1 MAAPLNSDLLITA
14 LLRQARAKPDP
25 MAWLMALHDAATTAV
40 LAGDEYVTN
49 TSDEGGANAALREMP
64 ATTLL
69 QLLEVVLQRYEAD
82 EAAGTT
88 QSINGGTDFSQGYTR
103 C

>member
-1 MAAPLNSDLLITA
+1 VAAPINSDLIITA

-25 MAWLMALHDAATTAV
+25 LAWLMNLHNDATTAV
-40 LAGDEYVTN
+40 LAGDEYVN
-49 TSDEGGANAALREMP
+49 SVSDEGGTNAALREMP
-64 ATTLL
+64 ATMLL
-69 QLLEVVLQRYEAD
+69 QLLEVTLQRYEGD

>member
-1 MAAPLNSDLLITA
+1 MAAPLNFDLIITA

-25 MAWLMALHDAATTAV
+25 MAWLMGLHNDATTAV

-64 ATTLL
+64 ATVLI
-69 QLLEVVLQRYEAD
+69 QLLEVTLQRYEAD
-82 EAAGTT
+82 EASETT
-88 QSINGGTDFSQGYTR
+88 QSINGGTDFSQAYTR